1 MRDIEGEWIVQWHSV
16 YNIERSNDSLSH
28 SEAHIVLLRT
38 NDIFTGRGLVV
49 TTPTD
54 VLLSS
59 PVLTTKWDPSVTFY
73 LGAID
78 LV

>member
-1 MRDIEGEWIVQWHSV
+1 MRDIEGEWLVQWHSV

-28 SEAHIVLLRT
+28 SEAHMVLLRT
-38 NDIFTGRGLVV
+38 NDIFTGRRLVV
-49 TTPTD
+49 TKPTY

-59 PVLTTKWDPSVTFY
+59 PVLTTKWETFVTFY